1 LMPLGVCEQK
11 LGTGHISNYGA
22 GSDRNIC
29 IQDTKYKGVQREL
42 YAICEGDSGSPMIL
56 PNRNAHGKFVAVG
69 LVSWHKQGCDPE
81 GPTYGTKLETYFCGW
96 VSNQMKMHC
105 QNDPTVITPE
115 PTPPDDDDDG
125 CYCGAYGYGS
135 GSGGLYQIINV
146 NSNEYGSS
154 KSAEK
159 SPPIMEGDGRRRLL
173 DEDDENTGKGD
184 GRGAASKGGSDTKG
198 NGNFVVMGDHN
209 IINYNT
215 GDVGGSAGLSPCI
228 CGDDSYGSGTGVGS
242 DGRPGSPGVAP
253 KGKKNKNNSTK
264 TTNTT
269 KTCRCACTCP
279 DGRTGYRPGAVDGRP
294 G

>member
-1 LMPLGVCEQK
+1 
-11 LGTGHISNYGA
+11 
-22 GSDRNIC
+22 
-29 IQDTKYKGVQREL
+29 
-42 YAICEGDSGSPMIL
+42 
-56 PNRNAHGKFVAVG
+56 
-69 LVSWHKQGCDPE
+69 
-81 GPTYGTKLETYFCGW
+81 
-96 VSNQMKMHC
+96 MHC
-105 QNDPTVITPE
+105 TNDETTQGTDPTTPS
-115 PTPPDDDDDG
+115 PPSGDDDDG
-125 CYCGAYGYGS
+125 CYCGGYGS

-154 KSAEK
+154 KSAKKRGE
-159 SPPIMEGDGRRRLL
+159 EDGRRRLL
-173 DEDDENTGKGD
+173 DEDDDENTGHGD

-228 CGDDSYGSGTGVGS
+228 CGDDSYGSGTVVGS

-279 DGRTGYRPGAVDGRP
+279 DGRSGYRPGATDGRP
-294 G
+294 GAPDGRPGAPSGKKHVERPGAPSARYHDSNATFYSEQWQDEYSGAWFPHHSSPNCTNFGGAYCPGGPPEPIPIPGEAGITAGVASGKIPSQLVEA